1 MRPRAGSWFPCS
13 PQHSPEQAA
22 NRVVVSRV
30 GADVVERTPIARHC
44 NTRLIQLLTSYQL
57 IRRRRPSDHRNSRG
71 SCPSPERRG
80 AGGEDSQQHSQHGV
94 QSTNARPRRRPPN
107 RLFEAFASD
116 LRPERDSGRSH
127 GSGSKGLEDYIERA
141 MVRAR
146 RASMLQPNSDAV
158 NPEAR
163 CRADRPCLGGS
174 ESRNRLS
181 ELLVWPVLF
190 WGCGWWH
197 ASRDRSTVL
206 TRRYVRRLCVPR

>member
-80 AGGEDSQQHSQHGV
+80 ARGRGL
-94 QSTNARPRRRPPN
+94 TTTPTAR
-107 RLFEAFASD
+107 
-116 LRPERDSGRSH
+116 G
-127 GSGSKGLEDYIERA
+127 
-141 MVRAR
+141 
-146 RASMLQPNSDAV
+146 AV
-158 NPEAR
+158 DECPTAKET
-163 CRADRPCLGGS
+163 PQ
-174 ESRNRLS
+174 
-181 ELLVWPVLF
+181 
-190 WGCGWWH
+190 
-197 ASRDRSTVL
+197 
-206 TRRYVRRLCVPR
+206 